1 MEKITMLAP
10 VENNQETG
18 LAQDDQEIR
27 LLQDLEMVLVGGG
40 SDSIITW

>member
-1 MEKITMLAP
+1 MEKITMQVA
-10 VENNQETG
+10 VEDNQEAG
-18 LAQDDQEIR
+18 LGQEDKEIR